1 MLRLFALALAMLGMA
16 AAPALAAVVVSE
28 KPDKVSVT
36 VYPPIAGLALAMV
49 TETRTVDLP
58 AGPVRIQF
66 QDVAEKIVP
75 QTVSLHG
82 LPQAIAEQNFDY
94 QLLSPGSL
102 IRASEGRMLTLTRT
116 DPATGRRREQRGRV
130 VAGAHGAVLDVD
142 GRIEGFQCSG
152 LPEKLVFD
160 DLPPDFV
167 AKPILSVDTVL
178 PAPMRVTLSLSY
190 LATGVSWKASYL
202 ARLSPDGTNLD
213 LTSWITIANR
223 TGTHFADA
231 PIQVMAGRL
240 EQKPAETRAPVIPI
254 DGFDPNC
261 WKINSG
267 RIVAVP
273 TFPQLAG
280 VYDPNIGGL
289 IRGLSETGL
298 NDNGDNAGQNAE
310 GYGVRTI
317 NLRQLGT
324 GRTLILFDGVRL
336 ADDPQTNG
344 GRAVTFDPFVTG
356 GGAQNINN
364 IPMELLGSVDVLR
377 GGGSAAYGGDASAGA
392 VNFSPRRVAGGEG
405 WGAQEMVTGPAL
417 AQAEIMGSRFADY
430 TLYALP
436 EPTTLAAY
444 QTKQLF
450 MFERKDVAVDRVY
463 RHDVADFYGFSDR
476 TLSLSPQPAQTIL
489 KLKNETSQGLGL
501 PLPAGQVTIM
511 AQSADQP
518 PNIAGEPQIDNTAA
532 GLALELPAGPETN
545 VAFATRLIPS
555 TLLGWRAGA
564 EVEVTITNALDHAAW
579 TEVRDPGGKPGEKII
594 QETVRHEMKDGRL
607 VWAVEVPAHS
617 SRILRYT
624 AVWTE

>member
-1 MLRLFALALAMLGMA
+1 MYRLFTLALMMVGFA
-16 AAPALAAVVVSE
+16 AAPVAAAVVVSD
-28 KPDKVSVT
+28 KPDQVSVT
-36 VYPPIAGLALAMV
+36 VYPPIAGMALAMV

-82 LPQAIAEQNFDY
+82 LPQAVGEQNFDY

-102 IRASEGRMLTLTRT
+102 IRASEGRMVTLART

-130 VAGAHGAVLDVD
+130 VAGAHGAVIDVD
-142 GRIEGFQCSG
+142 GRMEGFQCSG

-167 AKPILSVDTVL
+167 AKPILSVDTVSS
-178 PAPMRVTLSLSY
+178 APMRVTLSLSY

-202 ARLSPDGTNLD
+202 ARLSPDGAHLD

-223 TGTHFADA
+223 TGAHFADA
-231 PIQVMAGRL
+231 PVQVMAGRL
-240 EQKPAETRAPVIPI
+240 EQKPAETRAPVIPV
-254 DGFDPNC
+254 DGFDPKC

-267 RIVAVP
+267 RVVALP
-273 TFPQLAG
+273 TFPQFN
-280 VYDPNIGGL
+280 PNTDQM
-289 IRGLSETGL
+289 IRSLSEAGL
-298 NDNGDNAGQNAE
+298 NDNGDRAGQNAE
-310 GYGVRTI
+310 GYGVRTL
-317 NLRQLGT
+317 NLRNLGV

-344 GRAVTFDPFVTG
+344 GPAFTFDPNVTG
-356 GGAQNINN
+356 GGAQNTNN
-364 IPMELLGSVDVLR
+364 IPMEIMGSVDVLKD
-377 GGGSAAYGGDASAGA
+377 GGSAAYGGNASGGA
-392 VNFSPRRVAGGEG
+392 VNFSPRRVDGSEG
-405 WGAQEMVTGPAL
+405 WGAQELVTGPAL
-417 AQAEIMGSRFADY
+417 AQAEIMGGRFADY

-463 RHDVADFYGFSDR
+463 RHDVAQSYGFPDR
-476 TLSLSPQPAQTIL
+476 TLLLGPQPAQTVL
-489 KLKNETSQGLGL
+489 KLKNETSAGLGL
-501 PLPAGQVTIM
+501 PLPAGQVTLM

-518 PNIAGEPQIDNTAA
+518 PIVAGEPQIDNTAA
-532 GLALELPAGPETN
+532 GLALELQTGPETN
-545 VAFATRLIPS
+545 VEFATRLIPR
-555 TLLGWRAGA
+555 TLMGWRAGA
-564 EVEVTITNALDHAAW
+564 EVEVTITNALDHAAQA
-579 TEVRDPGGKPGEKII
+579 EVRDAGGKPGEKVT
-594 QETVRHEMKDGRL
+594 QETVGHAVKDGRM

-624 AVWTE
+624 VVWTE